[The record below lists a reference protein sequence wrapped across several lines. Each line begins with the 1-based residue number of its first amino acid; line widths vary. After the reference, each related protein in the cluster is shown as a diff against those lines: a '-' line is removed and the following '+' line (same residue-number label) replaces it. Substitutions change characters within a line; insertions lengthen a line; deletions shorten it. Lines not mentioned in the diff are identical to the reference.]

1 MEITLESRLKIAVKE
16 HYSTL
21 GWFMD
26 RYVDEGGS
34 YEDYDKFVNDGLLTT
49 NFLNFICKTLYN
61 VNIEWIISGEGEK
74 ESYRKQY
81 NEVVKRCF
89 DAMYKNKEL
98 QDELENFRA
107 ETKTVKMDLLKI
119 ISNN

>member
-1 MEITLESRLKIAVKE
+1 MEITLESRLKIATKE
-16 HYSTL
+16 HYYTL
-21 GWFMD
+21 ERFLD

-49 NFLNFICKTLYN
+49 NLLNFICKTLCN
-61 VNIEWIISGEGEK
+61 VNIEWLITGEGEK

-98 QDELENFRA
+98 KGELENLRA
-107 ETKTVKMDLLKI
+107 EAKTVKMDLLKI
-119 ISNN
+119 ISIN

>member
-21 GWFMD
+21 GCFMD

-49 NFLNFICKTLYN
+49 NFLNFICKTLCN
-61 VNIEWIISGEGEK
+61 VNIEWIISGEAEK

-81 NEVVKRCF
+81 NEVVKMCF

-98 QDELENFRA
+98 QD
-107 ETKTVKMDLLKI
+107 
-119 ISNN
+119 

>member
-21 GWFMD
+21 GWFKD

-49 NFLNFICKTLYN
+49 NFLNFICKTLCN
-61 VNIEWIISGEGEK
+61 VI
-74 ESYRKQY
+74 
-81 NEVVKRCF
+81 
-89 DAMYKNKEL
+89 
-98 QDELENFRA
+98 
-107 ETKTVKMDLLKI
+107 
-119 ISNN
+119 

>member
-1 MEITLESRLKIAVKE
+1 MEITLESRLKIATKE
-16 HYSTL
+16 HYYTL
-21 GWFMD
+21 ERFLD

-49 NFLNFICKTLYN
+49 NLLSFICKTLYN

-74 ESYRKQY
+74 ESYKKQY

-89 DAMYKNKEL
+89 DAMYINKEL
-98 QDELENFRA
+98 QDELENLRSK
-107 ETKTVKMDLLKI
+107 TKIVKIDLLKI
-119 ISNN
+119 VSKN